1 MRLGTEFSWETS
13 SEMFWSNSNSLRIR
27 ARVERLQVHVERLV
41 GPLLERRQ
49 GGDRRAVKRA
59 SRPGRR
65 ETD

>member
-1 MRLGTEFSWETS
+1 MGTEFSWKTS
-13 SEMFWSNSNSLRIR
+13 PEMFWSNNNFLRIR
-27 ARVERLQVHVERLV
+27 AQVERLQVHVERLV

-59 SRPGRR
+59 SPRGRR

>member
-1 MRLGTEFSWETS
+1 MGTEVSWKSS
-13 SEMFWSNSNSLRIR
+13 SEMFWSNNNSMRIR
-27 ARVERLQVHVERLV
+27 TQVERLQVHVERLV

-59 SRPGRR
+59 SLRGRR